1 MSHPCALV
9 TGATGFVGRH
19 LVRHLLN
26 QGWRIHALV
35 RPGSNTDVLPVER
48 AEITVHTTDGT
59 SHSVEQAVA
68 TARPDVVFHLA
79 SLFLAQHERADI
91 TPLIHANLRF
101 GTQLAEATAR
111 TGTSALVNTGTP
123 WQYHQGSDY
132 SPVNLYAATKQ
143 AFEDLLQYY
152 VDAQGLR
159 VITLALADT
168 YGPDDPRPKLLPKLA
183 ALATGHEPIPLSP
196 GEQHLDLVHVRDAA
210 RAFRIA
216 GEHALAATPGTHA
229 RFAVTSGTTLS
240 LRELVATIESV
251 SGRTLP
257 VAWGARP
264 YRPREVMQPAIGTP
278 LPDWAPEIALRTGLK
293 ELFP

>member
-1 MSHPCALV
+1 MSERRALV

-19 LVRHLLN
+19 LVRHLLDA
-26 QGWRIHALV
+26 GWRVHALV
-35 RPGSNTDVLPVER
+35 RPTSNTGALP
-48 AEITVHTTDGT
+48 AEDAHFTVHTTDDT
-59 SHSVEQAVA
+59 AESVEQAVA
-68 TARPDVVFHLA
+68 NSAPDVVFHLA
-79 SLFLAQHERADI
+79 SLFVAQHQRADI
-91 TPLIHANLRF
+91 TPLIDANLRF
-101 GTQLAEATAR
+101 GTQLAEAMAR
-111 TGTSALVNTGTP
+111 TGTGALVNTGTP
-123 WQYHQGSDY
+123 WQHHHGNAY

-152 VDAQGLR
+152 VDANGLR

-168 YGPDDPRPKLLPKLA
+168 YGPGDPRPKLLAKLA
-183 ALATGHEPIPLSP
+183 AHTEHHSPIALSP
-196 GEQHLDLVHVRDAA
+196 GKQHLDLVHVRDAA
-210 RAFRIA
+210 RAFGTA
-216 GEHALAATPGTHA
+216 GEHVLAAKPGTHA

-278 LPDWAPEIALRTGLK
+278 LPGWAPEIALRTGLK
-293 ELFP
+293 ELVP